1 MGDALKQIK
10 EKYPRENYYIAT
22 KMGRYGKTV
31 HEMDYS
37 AKKTYE
43 SVAESLRRL
52 HTDYL
57 DVVYAHDVEFVK
69 FEEVVGKGQA
79 LEALFDL
86 KAQGKVKYVGC
97 SGKKTNS
104 GRLKQ

>member
-1 MGDALKQIK
+1 MLQIR
-10 EKYPRENYYIAT
+10 ENYPRENYYIAT

-43 SVAESLRRL
+43 SVAESLKRL

-57 DVVYAHDVEFVK
+57 DIVYAHDVEFVK
-69 FEEVVGKGQA
+69 FEDVVGKGQA

-86 KAQGKVKYVGC
+86 KSQGKVKYVGC
-97 SGKKTNS
+97 SGKM
-104 GRLKQ
+104 